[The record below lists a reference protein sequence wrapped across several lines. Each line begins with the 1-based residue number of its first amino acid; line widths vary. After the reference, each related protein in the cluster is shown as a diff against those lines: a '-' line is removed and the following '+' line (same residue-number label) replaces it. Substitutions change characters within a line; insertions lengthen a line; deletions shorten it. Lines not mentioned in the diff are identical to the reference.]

1 MLCGISEL
9 CFYGDRRRAGTVVS
23 LSANLA
29 TLLSVLVQPYMPAVS
44 DTIQGQLRTPPQCNV
59 IYKEFVCQLPPGHKI
74 GKVSM
79 I

>member
-1 MLCGISEL
+1 MLGDISEL
-9 CFYGDRRRAGTVVS
+9 CCYCYRRRAGTVVS

-29 TLLSVLVQPYMPAVS
+29 TLLSVLVQPYMPMVS

-74 GKVSM
+74 GKVPM